1 MIIKKIDSQKLPEY
15 IIIGGGPA
23 GITTA
28 TQLGRKNKSV
38 LLIEAG
44 GTEFNEEIQSH
55 YKGQVTGEKYY
66 PLDVTRLRYLGGSSN
81 HWGGNCAPLDKFDLE
96 KWPINYDEL
105 KKYEKDTKEIL
116 GIKNDFVKYENSIF
130 DSFKLSS
137 IEDGYVNFSEK
148 YFEEIKDSKN
158 ISLLLKTSVLYLE
171 PDVTN
176 NKVSHIHLNS
186 HNENKKIDLNEN
198 SKVIVACGGIENSR
212 LLLWSKELA
221 KNKFLKGLPIGKYWM
236 EHPSGEIGHLISEKE
251 KVDEVFKKQNYST
264 LGCLYN
270 DKNMIYGD

>member
-96 KWPINYDEL
+96 KWPINYEEL
-105 KKYEKDTKEIL
+105 KKYEKGTKDIL

-130 DSFKLSS
+130 ESFKLSS

-158 ISLLLKTSVLYLE
+158 ISLLLKTEKTVNKSDPNY
-171 PDVTN
+171 TN
-176 NKVSHIHLNS
+176 NS
-186 HNENKKIDLNEN
+186 
-198 SKVIVACGGIENSR
+198 
-212 LLLWSKELA
+212 
-221 KNKFLKGLPIGKYWM
+221 
-236 EHPSGEIGHLISEKE
+236 LICS
-251 KVDEVFKKQNYST
+251 N
-264 LGCLYN
+264 
-270 DKNMIYGD
+270 